1 MKSIILFRHGQ
12 AEIGSIYRDHDRPLT
27 YFGVREA
34 KKMGHYIYQKHE
46 SPDLVITSTAIRA
59 KTTAEIAMASGN
71 WNCPLYSDP
80 DIYICA
86 LPFLLSLIKK
96 QDNKYSSIC
105 LVGHEPNFSS
115 FIASA
120 TCSKNMDFPMA
131 SMVKIGFNVI
141 KWNDV
146 IMGHGNLD
154 WFLIPELLF
163 SL

>member
-1 MKSIILFRHGQ
+1 MKSIIFFRHGQ
-12 AEIGSIYRDHDRPLT
+12 AKSSSIDLDHNRQLAHSGLID
-27 YFGVREA
+27 A
-34 KKMGHYIYQKHE
+34 KKMGRHLSDKNE
-46 SPDLVITSTAIRA
+46 LPDLVITSTAVRA

-80 DIYICA
+80 DIYSCA
-86 LPFLLSLIKK
+86 QPFLLSLINK

-131 SMVKIGFNVI
+131 SMGKIGFNVI

>member
-12 AEIGSIYRDHDRPLT
+12 AESGSIYRDHDRPLT

-80 DIYICA
+80 DIYGGA
-86 LPFLLSLIKK
+86 PPFLLTLIKR

-105 LVGHEPNFSS
+105 LVGHEPNFSR

-120 TCSKNMDFPMA
+120 TRMEYVCFPTA
-131 SMVKIGFNVI
+131 SMAKVEFNVI
-141 KWNDV
+141 KWGDV
-146 IMGHGNLD
+146 IMDLGNLD
-154 WFLIPELLF
+154 WLLSPEHLF
-163 SL
+163 SM